1 MRGRRLP
8 VIIAISMPKPRP
20 PRPGIDVSP
29 YAGFCGGVRRTIKTI
44 EALKAARPKAKI
56 YLLGKIVHNEI
67 VLARLKRRGFITID
81 DYRKARD
88 GILVIQSHGIPA
100 ALFREVKASGIEFMD
115 TTCPMVK
122 DIHRRARD
130 LESEGYRIVIIGDRG
145 HEEVLGIAG
154 QVHNA
159 LIVGRP
165 EDVDPAVFKAIPR
178 AGIVVQ
184 STFIREN
191 AERIV
196 RRIRRFVSDV
206 RFENTICKPTT
217 DRQQDAYAK
226 AGRYACALV
235 IGSKTSANTRN
246 LFSIMSSRNPNT
258 QLISR
263 PEDVDELE
271 LGPSPS
277 VYVVSGA
284 STPQDI
290 IDRIVRRLRAK
301 AKKETLE

>member
-1 MRGRRLP
+1 
-8 VIIAISMPKPRP
+8 MPRTKP

-29 YAGFCGGVRRTIKTI
+29 YAGFCGGVRRTVKTI

-56 YLLGKIVHNEI
+56 YLLGKIVHNET
-67 VLARLKRRGFITID
+67 VLARLKRAGFITID
-81 DYRKARD
+81 DHRKARD

-100 ALFREVKASGIEFMD
+100 ALFREVKASGVEFID

-130 LESEGYRIVIIGDRG
+130 LDASGYRLVIIGDRG

-154 QVHNA
+154 QVRDA

-165 EDVDPAVFKAIPR
+165 GDVDPSVFRRIGR
-178 AGIVVQ
+178 AGVVVQ

-191 AERIV
+191 AEAIV
-196 RRIRRFVSDV
+196 RRIRRFVPDV

-217 DRQQDAYAK
+217 DRQQDADAK
-226 AGRYACALV
+226 AGRYAWALV

-246 LFSIMSSRNPNT
+246 LFSIMSSRNPRT
-258 QLISR
+258 KLISR
-263 PEDVDELE
+263 PEDVDGLD
-271 LGPSPS
+271 LGETPS

-290 IDRIVRRLRAK
+290 IDRTVRRLWTK
-301 AKKETLE
+301 AKRARRG

>member
-1 MRGRRLP
+1 
-8 VIIAISMPKPRP
+8 MPKARAPRIS
-20 PRPGIDVSP
+20 IDVSP

-44 EALKAARPKAKI
+44 EALKAARPEKKI
-56 YLLGKIVHNEI
+56 YLLGRIVHNET
-67 VLARLKRRGFITID
+67 VLARLKRRGFITTD
-81 DYRKARD
+81 DFRKARD

-100 ALFREVKASGIEFMD
+100 DLYGAIRGSGIEFVD

-122 DIHRRARD
+122 DIHARAVALERR
-130 LESEGYRIVIIGDRG
+130 GYRVVIIGDRG

-154 QVHNA
+154 QVRDP
-159 LIVGRP
+159 LIVGRA
-165 EDVDPAVFKAIPR
+165 EDAEPAVFKKIPR
-178 AGIVVQ
+178 AGVVVQ

-196 RRIRRFVSDV
+196 RKIRRFVPDV

-217 DRQQDAYAK
+217 DRQQDARAK

-246 LFSIMSSRNPNT
+246 LLSIMSARNPNT
-258 QLISR
+258 RLITR
-263 PEDVDELE
+263 PEDVDELD
-271 LGPSPS
+271 LGPEPS

-284 STPQDI
+284 STPQDV
-290 IDRIVRRLRAK
+290 IDRTVRRLRAR
-301 AKKETLE
+301 AKKNE

>member
-1 MRGRRLP
+1 MTRP
-8 VIIAISMPKPRP
+8 SP
-20 PRPGIDVSP
+20 PRPSIDISP

-44 EALKAARPKAKI
+44 EALKAARPDAKI
-56 YLLGKIVHNEI
+56 YLLGKVVHNET
-67 VLARLKRRGFITID
+67 VLSRLKRRGFLLID
-81 DYRKARD
+81 DYQMAGD
-88 GILVIQSHGIPA
+88 GILVIQSHGLPA
-100 ALFREVKASGIEFMD
+100 ALSREIQASGIEVID

-130 LESEGYRIVIIGDRG
+130 LERRGYRVVIIGDRG

-154 QVHNA
+154 HVHDA

-165 EDVDPAVFKAIPR
+165 EDVDPPVFKAIDK

-191 AERIV
+191 AERILKK
-196 RRIRRFVSDV
+196 IRRYVPEV
-206 RFENTICKPTT
+206 RFENTICRPTT
-217 DRQQDAYAK
+217 DRQRDARAK

-246 LFSIMSSRNPNT
+246 LYSIMSARNPNT
-258 QLISR
+258 RLITR
-263 PEDVDELE
+263 PEEVDALD
-271 LGPSPS
+271 LGPEPS

-284 STPQDI
+284 STPQDV
-290 IDRIVRRLRAK
+290 IDRTLRRLRARAGERRK
-301 AKKETLE
+301 T

>member
-1 MRGRRLP
+1 
-8 VIIAISMPKPRP
+8 MPRTP
-20 PRPGIDVSP
+20 PRRTGIDVSP

-44 EALKAARPKAKI
+44 EALKAARPAAKI
-56 YLLGKIVHNEI
+56 YLLGKIVHNET
-67 VLARLKRRGFITID
+67 VLARLKRRGFIAID

-100 ALFREVKASGIEFMD
+100 ALFAEVRRSGIEFAD

-122 DIHRRARD
+122 DIHRRARE
-130 LESEGYRIVIIGDRG
+130 LEADGCRVAIIGDRG

-154 QVHNA
+154 QVHEP

-165 EDVDPAVFKAIPR
+165 EDVDSSAFKAIPKV
-178 AGIVVQ
+178 GVVVQ

-196 RRIRRFVSDV
+196 RKIRRFVPDV

-217 DRQQDAYAK
+217 DRQLDARAK
-226 AGRYACALV
+226 AGLYANPLV
-235 IGSKTSANTRN
+235 IGSNSSANTRN
-246 LFSIMSSRNPNT
+246 LLSIMQSKNPKT
-258 QLISR
+258 RLISR
-263 PEDVDELE
+263 PEDVDEISF
-271 LGPSPS
+271 GRRPS

-284 STPQDI
+284 STPQDV
-290 IDRIVRRLRAK
+290 IDRTVRRLRRLSRQSAGRK
-301 AKKETLE
+301 AG